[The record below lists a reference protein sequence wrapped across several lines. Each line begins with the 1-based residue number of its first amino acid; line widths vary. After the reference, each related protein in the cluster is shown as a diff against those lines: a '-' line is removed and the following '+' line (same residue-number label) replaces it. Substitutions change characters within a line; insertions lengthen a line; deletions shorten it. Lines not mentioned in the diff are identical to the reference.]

1 MVRTRPIMT
10 KARLD
15 GLYLLL
21 LGSLVLVLMGT
32 VLASTSSVEMVD
44 FKGVY
49 YDTRCLLQHT
59 DPYIPGEPLRLY
71 LAEGGRL
78 PQSDGPQ
85 QVLMLDIYPPTTSIF
100 VAPFAMLP
108 WESARM
114 LWMFLSL
121 GSLIFA
127 AFLMWNLGANYT
139 PEISGLLIGFMLANS
154 ELVLVVGNMAGIA
167 IGLCVVAVWC
177 FLRGR
182 FVPAG
187 ILCLAIS
194 LAVKPHDAGFVW
206 LYFLLA
212 GGIYRKRALQT
223 LLVTAVLG
231 LATIL
236 WVTPIAPHWMQE
248 LHSNII
254 VNQLPGGL
262 NDPAAAS
269 MGWHGLVM
277 ITSLQTAI
285 SYFRDDPRIYN
296 LVSYLVCGVLLLA
309 WGVRSLRSRF
319 SQRGAWL
326 ALAAVVPLTLL
337 VIYHRAYDAR
347 LLLLTVPACAMLWAE
362 GGRIGRLALL
372 VNTAGF
378 VLTGDISWIAV
389 LGLMGRLLPASSALS
404 AQMMIAMQVFSAPLI
419 LLLMGIFYLWI
430 YVKRDPDGV
439 APPVPAES
447 DEAPLAPTSS

>member
-1 MVRTRPIMT
+1 
-10 KARLD
+10 
-15 GLYLLL
+15 
-21 LGSLVLVLMGT
+21 
-32 VLASTSSVEMVD
+32 
-44 FKGVY
+44 
-49 YDTRCLLQHT
+49 
-59 DPYIPGEPLRLY
+59 
-71 LAEGGRL
+71 
-78 PQSDGPQ
+78 
-85 QVLMLDIYPPTTSIF
+85 
-100 VAPFAMLP
+100 
-108 WESARM
+108 M

-212 GGIYRKRALQT
+212 GGIYRRRALQT

-347 LLLLTVPACAMLWAE
+347 LLLLTVPACAMLWSE
-362 GGRIGRLALL
+362 GRMLGRLALL
-372 VNTAGF
+372 VNAAAF
-378 VLTGDISWIAV
+378 VLTGDLPWALVFGVISHLRPTTPWLSGWV
-389 LGLMGRLLPASSALS
+389 LTAIVVFPA
-404 AQMMIAMQVFSAPLI
+404 PTI
-419 LLLMGIFYLWI
+419 LLIMSAFYLWV
-430 YVKRDPDGV
+430 YASRREAK
-439 APPVPAES
+439 
-447 DEAPLAPTSS
+447 DEKGQA

>member
-1 MVRTRPIMT
+1 
-10 KARLD
+10 
-15 GLYLLL
+15 
-21 LGSLVLVLMGT
+21 
-32 VLASTSSVEMVD
+32 
-44 FKGVY
+44 
-49 YDTRCLLQHT
+49 
-59 DPYIPGEPLRLY
+59 
-71 LAEGGRL
+71 
-78 PQSDGPQ
+78 
-85 QVLMLDIYPPTTSIF
+85 
-100 VAPFAMLP
+100 
-108 WESARM
+108 
-114 LWMFLSL
+114 
-121 GSLIFA
+121 
-127 AFLMWNLGANYT
+127 
-139 PEISGLLIGFMLANS
+139 
-154 ELVLVVGNMAGIA
+154 
-167 IGLCVVAVWC
+167 
-177 FLRGR
+177 
-182 FVPAG
+182 
-187 ILCLAIS
+187 
-194 LAVKPHDAGFVW
+194 
-206 LYFLLA
+206 
-212 GGIYRKRALQT
+212 
-223 LLVTAVLG
+223 
-231 LATIL
+231 
-236 WVTPIAPHWMQE
+236 
-248 LHSNII
+248 
-254 VNQLPGGL
+254 
-262 NDPAAAS
+262 
-269 MGWHGLVM
+269 M

-389 LGLMGRLLPASSALS
+389 LGLMGRLFPASSALS
-404 AQMMIAMQVFSAPLI
+404 TQMMIAMQVFSAPLI